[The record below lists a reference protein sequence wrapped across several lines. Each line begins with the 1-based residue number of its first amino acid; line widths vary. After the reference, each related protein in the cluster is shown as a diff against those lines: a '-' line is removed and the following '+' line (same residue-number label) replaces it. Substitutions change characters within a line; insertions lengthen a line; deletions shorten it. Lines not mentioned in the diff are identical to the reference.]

1 MITRMSET
9 DNPHGPPWP
18 ADDPPFRP
26 VTLWLPDSSAP
37 GFAAEARRQ
46 SVQVAQSAD
55 EDHFLDL
62 LEEDISWADK

>member
-1 MITRMSET
+1 
-9 DNPHGPPWP
+9 
-18 ADDPPFRP
+18 

-62 LEEDISWADK
+62 LEDDIGWADK